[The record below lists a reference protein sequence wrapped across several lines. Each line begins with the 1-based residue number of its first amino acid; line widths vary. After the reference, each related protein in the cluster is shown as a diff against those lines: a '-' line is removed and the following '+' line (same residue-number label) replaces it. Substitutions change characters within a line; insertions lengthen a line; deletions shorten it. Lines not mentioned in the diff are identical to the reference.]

1 MFYAYMLD
9 TLTLLLSICGFVFWF
24 FIQRLVKKRKVEM
37 GVQIERGIIISM
49 LLLNIVVFL
58 TYFFTQE
65 YIAENIL
72 SIRKCR
78 DDFDSQSQNP
88 FDY

>member
-1 MFYAYMLD
+1 
-9 TLTLLLSICGFVFWF
+9 
-24 FIQRLVKKRKVEM
+24 M

-65 YIAENIL
+65 YIGKNML

>member
-1 MFYAYMLD
+1 
-9 TLTLLLSICGFVFWF
+9 
-24 FIQRLVKKRKVEM
+24 M

-65 YIAENIL
+65 YIAENMF

-78 DDFDSQSQNP
+78 DDFGPQSQNP